1 MEINLYYLTPELLVL
16 STALLILAVELFLA
30 EEQKRYLA
38 YIAVAGLWL
47 AAIFSAQ
54 LVGVQVSMLGDMFSL
69 DSFGLVLKILILI
82 ATSMAIILATD
93 FLNFPGS
100 KQGEYYS
107 LVLFSALGM
116 IIIASASN
124 LIAIFV
130 GVQLTSVPL
139 YILAGFQKFDIK
151 SNEAALKYFL
161 LGILTAGVTLYGLS
175 LIYGLTGTL
184 NMPEI
189 AKKLLQINLNDPVLF
204 IGMTFVVSGL
214 TFKIAAVPFHFWAPD
229 TYEGAPTP
237 VTAFIAAVPKI
248 AGFAALVRLIFTA
261 FPEFTSQWV
270 GLFGLASILTML
282 TGNILAIPQHNIKRM
297 LAFSGIAHVGYI
309 LIGLAV
315 TNEHALAGMIFY
327 LISYAAMNLGAFAV
341 VIGLER
347 TSPGNLIED
356 YTGLSERA
364 PPLAAAMTIFL
375 ISLVGFPTTSG
386 FISKFLVFGAA
397 IEKGYAWLAIIGVL
411 NSVISLYYYLN
422 VVRHMYFMSAKEK
435 APVEVPWSIWAVIA
449 IAVVAVMLLGL
460 YPEPFIHLVRSITL
474 INVRF

>member
-1 MEINLYYLTPELLVL
+1 MGINLYYLAPELIVL
-16 STALLILAVELFLA
+16 STALLILTVELFLK
-30 EEQKRYLA
+30 EEQKGILA
-38 YIAVAGLWL
+38 YMAVAGLWL
-47 AAIFSAQ
+47 AALFSARFI
-54 LVGVQVSMLGDMFSL
+54 GVQVTLLGKMFVL
-69 DSFGLVLKILILI
+69 DSFGLVLKILILV
-82 ATSMAIILATD
+82 ASSLAIFLAID
-93 FLNFPGS
+93 FLSFPGS
-100 KQGEYYS
+100 KQGEYYC
-107 LVLFSALGM
+107 LMLFSVLGM
-116 IIIASASN
+116 MIITAASN

-130 GVQLTSVPL
+130 GIQLASVPL
-139 YILAGFQKFDIK
+139 YILAGFQKFDLK

-184 NMPEI
+184 NLAEI
-189 AKKLLQINLNDPVLF
+189 AERLLHINLNDPVLF
-204 IGMTFVVSGL
+204 IGMTFIVSGL

-237 VTAFIAAVPKI
+237 VTAFIAAVPKV

-261 FPEFTSQWV
+261 FPEFTPQWV

-282 TGNILAIPQHNIKRM
+282 TGNILAIPQRNIKRM

-315 TNEHALAGMIFY
+315 TNEHALSGMIFY
-327 LISYAAMNLGAFAV
+327 LISYAAVTLGAFAV
-341 VIGLER
+341 VIGLGR
-347 TSPGNLIED
+347 TSPENQIED
-356 YTGLSERA
+356 YAGLSERA
-364 PPLAAAMTIFL
+364 PLLAGAMAIFFL
-375 ISLVGFPTTSG
+375 CLVGFPTTSG

-397 IEKGYAWLAIIGVL
+397 IEKGYAWLALVGVL

-422 VVRHMYFMSAKEK
+422 VVRHMYFMPPKEK
-435 APVEVPWSIWAVIA
+435 TPVKVPWRIGAVIA
-449 IAVVAVMLLGL
+449 TAVVTVMSLGL